1 MGGAGPSCLSID
13 THRSLPSKNVAKGQ
27 QRRQGRGTDASDA
40 SSGRDGCYSFRS
52 YPSYVSAQL
61 LQQRRRHE
69 ALTGRRRGGGGGM
82 SRRHGRFRFAGGGG
96 GGDEECA
103 GVAVVDQA
111 DCTAQ
116 SCRSCVAVSLADCIA
131 LGCCPCAVVSL
142 LGLAFVKLPLAVARR
157 CARRLRRRQ
166 GRLRQKKRVRD
177 LDAAKN
183 AAGGGHQ
190 EPLPGGAA
198 AASKGEDGDVVVV
211 AAAATASP
219 GSDDAENVWL
229 ELYQVGRWGFG
240 RLSVSAANP
249 PVRPAYVVATARNAD
264 LAADGDVS

>member
-1 MGGAGPSCLSID
+1 MDRL
-13 THRSLPSKNVAKGQ
+13 Q
-27 QRRQGRGTDASDA
+27 QR
-40 SSGRDGCYSFRS
+40 
-52 YPSYVSAQL
+52 
-61 LQQRRRHE
+61 RRRHE

-82 SRRHGRFRFAGGGG
+82 SRRHGRFRFATGGGD
-96 GGDEECA
+96 GDEECA

-183 AAGGGHQ
+183 AVGGGHQ

-211 AAAATASP
+211 AAAAAASP
-219 GSDDAENVWL
+219 SSDDAENVWL

-249 PVRPAYVVATARNAD
+249 PVRPSYVVATARNAD
-264 LAADGDVS
+264 CAADGDVS

>member
-1 MGGAGPSCLSID
+1 MD
-13 THRSLPSKNVAKGQ
+13 R
-27 QRRQGRGTDASDA
+27 
-40 SSGRDGCYSFRS
+40 
-52 YPSYVSAQL
+52 

-69 ALTGRRRGGGGGM
+69 ALTGRRRGGGGGGM
-82 SRRHGRFRFAGGGG
+82 SRRHGRFRFAGSG
-96 GGDEECA
+96 GGDDEGCP

-157 CARRLRRRQ
+157 CVRRLRRRQ

-177 LDAAKN
+177 LDAVKN
-183 AAGGGHQ
+183 AAGGGHR
-190 EPLPGGAA
+190 EPLPGGAV
-198 AASKGEDGDVVVV
+198 AASKGEEGDVVVV
-211 AAAATASP
+211 AASP
-219 GSDDAENVWL
+219 GSDDAEKVWL

-249 PVRPAYVVATARNAD
+249 PLRPAYVVATARNAD
-264 LAADGDVS
+264 CAADGDVS

>member
-1 MGGAGPSCLSID
+1 
-13 THRSLPSKNVAKGQ
+13 
-27 QRRQGRGTDASDA
+27 
-40 SSGRDGCYSFRS
+40 
-52 YPSYVSAQL
+52 
-61 LQQRRRHE
+61 
-69 ALTGRRRGGGGGM
+69 M
-82 SRRHGRFRFAGGGG
+82 SRRHRRFRLA

-103 GVAVVDQA
+103 GVAAVAVVDQA

-116 SCRSCVAVSLADCIA
+116 SCRSCVAVTLADCIA

-157 CARRLRRRQ
+157 CVRRLRRRQ

-177 LDAAKN
+177 LDPAPGAAKRA

-190 EPLPGGAA
+190 ELPPGAA
-198 AASKGEDGDVVVV
+198 ATSKGEDDADVV
-211 AAAATASP
+211 AAAASP
-219 GSDDAENVWL
+219 GSDVSESDDAEKVWL

-249 PVRPAYVVATARNAD
+249 PVRPPYVATGRNAD
-264 LAADGDVS
+264 GDGS